1 VIAGRFDMTLQEK
14 NSLRATNPPHPT
26 LMEVE
31 GQRIEIDAEGYL
43 VHASDWSRAVTA
55 SLAERDAVELGE
67 DHWLL
72 IDFLHRFYAEYE
84 IAPDMPI
91 LSRNLCK
98 DQQNCRWTRTYIKQL
113 FPNGAKMACRYA
125 GLPAPVGKSCL

>member
-1 VIAGRFDMTLQEK
+1 MRLEKPDRPETL
-14 NSLRATNPPHPT
+14 SPAHPISV
-26 LMEVE
+26 EVE
-31 GQRIEIDAEGYL
+31 RRMIEIDAEGYL
-43 VHASDWSRAVTA
+43 VHASDWSRAVTEF
-55 SLAERDAVELGE
+55 LAEADGVELGA

-98 DQQNCRWTRTYIKQL
+98 DQQDCRWTRTYIKHL